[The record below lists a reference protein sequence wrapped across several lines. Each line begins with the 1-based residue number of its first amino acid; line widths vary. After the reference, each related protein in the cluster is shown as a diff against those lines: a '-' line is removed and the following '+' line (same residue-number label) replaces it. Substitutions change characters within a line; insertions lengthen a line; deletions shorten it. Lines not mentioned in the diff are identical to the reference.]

1 MFVTTLFRD
10 VALEM
15 FVTTLFRDVA
25 LDMFVT
31 TLFRDEMFV
40 TTLFRDE
47 MFVTTL
53 FRDEKFVTTFSLT
66 RVQTNGATDWEFFTM
81 GKEAYL
87 VVANAYNYGSQNY
100 LDIDNY
106 ATNSTIYKLNT
117 VKRVF
122 EKYQSIP
129 TYRCVAVRCD
139 FEIAVR
145 TGS

>member
-1 MFVTTLFRD
+1 M
-10 VALEM
+10 
-15 FVTTLFRDVA
+15 
-25 LDMFVT
+25 
-31 TLFRDEMFV
+31 
-40 TTLFRDE
+40 
-47 MFVTTL
+47 
-53 FRDEKFVTTFSLT
+53 FVTTFSLT

-129 TYRCVAVRCD
+129 TYRCVAVRCG
-139 FEIAVR
+139 FETAVR
-145 TGS
+145 TGSYVNVLPCSVRTHVNVCLCSCLSE